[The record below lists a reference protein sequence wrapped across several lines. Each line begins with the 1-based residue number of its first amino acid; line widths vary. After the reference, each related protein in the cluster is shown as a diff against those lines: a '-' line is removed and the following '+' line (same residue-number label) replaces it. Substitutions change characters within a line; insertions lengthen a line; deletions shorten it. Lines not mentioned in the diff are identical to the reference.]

1 MDVYIA
7 RQAIFDRNMNVFGYE
22 LLFRACQQNAFD
34 GAVDDDSATRR
45 LITNSFLTLCT
56 DKILGGKKA
65 FVNFTKNLLLDGT
78 PAFLPTGSSVIEVLE
93 TVQATPEVVAACDK
107 FRRSGYL
114 VALDDIGSDDDHSA
128 LLEHADI
135 GKVDYR
141 AAGKFDRMF
150 LARKLKKYGLK
161 ALAEKVET
169 QEEFQEAVG
178 LGYELFQGYF
188 FEKPLML
195 KGRDPAGVKQNYLRI
210 LQEIHSPTVDFSQL
224 EEIFKLEI
232 ALTYKLLRYVNS
244 AFYQKASRI
253 ESIQQ
258 ALLIMGDEGVRKWVT
273 LVAVPEFAKG
283 KPNELAV
290 TAIQRAR
297 TCELLAPL
305 AGLSHRQ
312 TDLFLMGMF
321 SLLDALMDR
330 PLETLL
336 EGLHL
341 APDVRT
347 LAAGPAGRGQPALEH
362 VPSDP
367 GPGESRLAAGMASR
381 RPAVGA
387 ARRCRR
393 SLSGGHE
400 MGGCGDALQL
410 PSRGVAGVSLNA
422 PARAPPRRYF
432 SNRKFPT
439 NMASTPE
446 E

>member
-1 MDVYIA
+1 
-7 RQAIFDRNMNVFGYE
+7 
-22 LLFRACQQNAFD
+22 
-34 GAVDDDSATRR
+34 
-45 LITNSFLTLCT
+45 
-56 DKILGGKKA
+56 
-65 FVNFTKNLLLDGT
+65 
-78 PAFLPTGSSVIEVLE
+78 
-93 TVQATPEVVAACDK
+93 
-107 FRRSGYL
+107 
-114 VALDDIGSDDDHSA
+114 
-128 LLEHADI
+128 
-135 GKVDYR
+135 VDYR

-341 APDVRT
+341 APDVRRSLLDPPDADNPLSNLYHLT
-347 LAAGPAGRGQPALEH
+347 LGLEKADWPLVWQAADRLSVRHEDVAEVYLEATKWADA
-362 VPSDP
+362 VMRFS
-367 GPGESRLAAGMASR
+367 S
-381 RPAVGA
+381 RPA
-387 ARRCRR
+387 
-393 SLSGGHE
+393 
-400 MGGCGDALQL
+400 
-410 PSRGVAGVSLNA
+410 A
-422 PARAPPRRYF
+422 PAAF
-432 SNRKFPT
+432 H
-439 NMASTPE
+439 
-446 E
+446 